1 MSKDITLFGQDY
13 SSVPAL
19 NVPKQGG
26 GTARFID
33 EDDAGGSGGGI
44 AEVTIINN
52 TANEIEVNIIYVDTD
67 QPPFIG
73 DRYSQGVY
81 IDASSSLTVQAP
93 TTGDYNKAQGMDGA
107 TITSVTGDIE
117 LNSTTHIAI
126 IKGNGTITVS

>member
-1 MSKDITLFGQDY
+1 MSKNITLFGQDF
-13 SSVPAL
+13 SNVPAL

-73 DRYSQGVY
+73 DRYNQGVY
-81 IDASSSLTVQAP
+81 VDASSSLTVQAP
-93 TTGDYNKAQGMDGA
+93 TTGDYNKAQA
-107 TITSVTGDIE
+107 IESTITAVTGDIE
-117 LNSTTHIAI
+117 LSTTYHYAI
-126 IKGNGTITVS
+126 IRGNGTITVS